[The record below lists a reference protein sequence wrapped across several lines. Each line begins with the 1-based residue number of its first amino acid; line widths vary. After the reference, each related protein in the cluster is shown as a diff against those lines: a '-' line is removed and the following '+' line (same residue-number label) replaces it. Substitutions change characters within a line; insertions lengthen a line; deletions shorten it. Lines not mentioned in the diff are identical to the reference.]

1 MKAIQQLTRQKAL
14 YGLPVARIL
23 PYQTTAA
30 GRLWQRNFSATAS
43 AAQLAGLDA
52 SKLTVSKTQTP
63 KELIPN
69 KDLVFGKTFT
79 GMRLY
84 SVCRIPGNG

>member
-1 MKAIQQLTRQKAL
+1 MKSLQQLTRQKAL
-14 YGLPVARIL
+14 YSLPMARIV
-23 PYQTTAA
+23 PSQITPAS
-30 GRLWQRNFSATAS
+30 RLWQRNFSVTAS

-52 SKLTVSKTQTP
+52 SKLTVSKTKTP
-63 KELIPN
+63 KELINN

-84 SVCRIPGNG
+84 SFYRIPHTG